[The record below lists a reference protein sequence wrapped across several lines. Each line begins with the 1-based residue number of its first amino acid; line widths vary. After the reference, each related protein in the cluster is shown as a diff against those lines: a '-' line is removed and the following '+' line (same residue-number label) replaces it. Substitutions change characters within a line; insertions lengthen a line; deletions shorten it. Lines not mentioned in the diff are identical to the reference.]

1 MFDVAGLHKTY
12 DRSAQAVHVLKGLDF
27 RCAAGEFIGIFGASG
42 SGKSTFL
49 HILGGLDRPDEG
61 FVKFDGA
68 DIYKKGDGDISRY
81 RNREIGF
88 VFQFYHLLPEFT
100 ALENVAIPCLIA
112 GIKRSEALK
121 MAESALAAAD
131 MMERLHHRPSE
142 LSGGEQQRV
151 SIARAIVMRPRFI
164 LADEP
169 TGNLD
174 EATGLN
180 IFSCLA
186 GLHEK
191 SGTGIIMVTH
201 NPEFIK
207 KIQRRFELKG
217 GVLHAA

>member
-1 MFDVAGLHKTY
+1 MFEVTGLHKTY
-12 DRSAQAVHVLKGLDF
+12 DRSEKAVCVLKGLDF
-27 RCAAGEFIGIFGASG
+27 KCAAGEFIGIFGASG

-49 HILGGLDRPDEG
+49 HILGGLDKPDEG
-61 FVKFDGA
+61 SVKFDGT
-68 DIYKKGDGDISRY
+68 DIYKKGDGEISRY

-112 GIKRSEALK
+112 GIKRPEAMKTAAEALDLVD
-121 MAESALAAAD
+121 MAE
-131 MMERLHHRPSE
+131 RLYHRPSE

-151 SIARAIVMRPRFI
+151 SIARAVVMRPRFI

-180 IFSCLA
+180 IFSCLTR
-186 GLHEK
+186 LHEK

-217 GVLHAA
+217 GALHAA